1 MMHNRKLLNIELG
14 RVSARQYKELPES
27 GIVVVL
33 DNIRSAHNVGSAF
46 RTADSFK
53 VDKIWLCGICAV
65 PPSAEIHKS
74 ALGAEDSV
82 EWEHSADTME
92 AVRRLK
98 EDGYRIVSVEQ
109 TVGSVM
115 LDSFAPQK
123 GEKYALVFGNEVA
136 GVSQDVVDASDFS
149 LEIPQYGTKH
159 SLNVSV
165 SVGVILWHFR
175 LGLQQLQQL

>member
-1 MMHNRKLLNIELG
+1 MTKRKLLNIELG
-14 RVSARQYKELPES
+14 RVSVKEYKELPES
-27 GIVVVL
+27 GIVLVL

-53 VDKIWLCGICAV
+53 VDKVYLCGICAV

-82 EWEHSADTME
+82 EWEHVDDTMD
-92 AVRRLK
+92 AISRLK
-98 EDGYRIVSVEQ
+98 AEGYTIVSAEQ
-109 TVGSVM
+109 AVSSVM
-115 LDSFAPQK
+115 LDKFRPDAD
-123 GEKYALVFGNEVA
+123 GKYAIVFGNEVA
-136 GVSQDVVDASDFS
+136 GVRQDVVDASDII

-175 LGLQQLQQL
+175 LNRQ

>member
-1 MMHNRKLLNIELG
+1 MTKRKLLNIELS
-14 RVSARQYKELPES
+14 RVSVQEYKELPES
-27 GIVVVL
+27 GLVLVL

-53 VDKIWLCGICAV
+53 VDRVYLCGICAV

-82 EWEHSADTME
+82 EWEHVDDTMD
-92 AVRRLK
+92 AISRLK
-98 EDGYRIVSVEQ
+98 AEGYTIVSAEQ
-109 TVGSVM
+109 AVSSVM
-115 LDSFAPQK
+115 LDKFRPASE
-123 GEKYALVFGNEVA
+123 EKYAIVFGNEVA
-136 GVSQDVVDASDFS
+136 GVRQDVVDASDVI

-175 LGLQQLQQL
+175 LNKL

>member
-1 MMHNRKLLNIELG
+1 MKDRKLLNIELG
-14 RVSARQYKELPES
+14 RVSAEDYKKLPES

-53 VDKIWLCGICAV
+53 ADRVILCGICAI

-82 EWEHSADTME
+82 NWEHYSETQD
-92 AVRRLK
+92 AVDSLK
-98 EDGYRIVSVEQ
+98 AQGYTIISVEQ
-109 TVGSVM
+109 TVNSIKLNDFKPVPGNR
-115 LDSFAPQK
+115 
-123 GEKYALVFGNEVA
+123 YALVFGNEVD
-136 GVSQDVVDASDFS
+136 GVQQSVVDASDFS
-149 LEIPQYGTKH
+149 LEVPQWGTKH

-165 SVGVILWHFR
+165 TVGVILWHFR
-175 LGLQQLQQL
+175 LFI

>member
-1 MMHNRKLLNIELG
+1 MEKRKLLNIELG
-14 RVSARQYKELPES
+14 RVSVDEYKELPES
-27 GIVVVL
+27 GLVLVL

-53 VDKIWLCGICAV
+53 VDRVCLCGICAQ

-82 EWEHSADTME
+82 DWEHFDDTMD

-98 EDGYRIVSVEQ
+98 DEGYVIVSAEQ
-109 TVGSVM
+109 AVSSVM
-115 LDSFAPQK
+115 LDEFKPVA
-123 GEKYALVFGNEVA
+123 GEKYAVVFGNEVA
-136 GVSQDVVDASDFS
+136 GVRQDVVDESDII

-175 LGLQQLQQL
+175 LNMN